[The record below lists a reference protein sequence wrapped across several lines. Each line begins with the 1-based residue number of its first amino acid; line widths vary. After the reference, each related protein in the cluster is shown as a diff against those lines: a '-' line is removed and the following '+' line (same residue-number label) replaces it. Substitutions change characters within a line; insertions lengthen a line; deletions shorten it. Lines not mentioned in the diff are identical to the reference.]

1 MDMGR
6 PFSIF
11 VALLLAAAVAAG
23 TGVSLPARAGLPAP
37 QADRNASDRPLTSE
51 ELHALARRGI
61 TNQHRN
67 DATLNEYER
76 REQRRVRDNPDE
88 ASVVGDKTFRVVPTG
103 TGTLKLVIEEK
114 GQPIYPNFYEKQ
126 LRDLEQV
133 LVDATERRGEYRQR
147 RAIEKWQKR
156 TQERY
161 DLVEAVEDAFRVT
174 WLGREALAGGN
185 GRLLVKLR
193 LDPNP
198 NFQPHTR
205 IASALQNVRAVVWL
219 DESAAQLVRAEA
231 EIFRDI
237 SFGGGLFGK
246 IYRGGKV
253 IIEQAEVAPG
263 LWLPTRYR
271 IDFDGRKF
279 LFGFDVHETIDIRD
293 YRRIGP
299 PAEALAAIRREIA
312 SRAQAKAGT

>member
-1 MDMGR
+1 MRR
-6 PFSIF
+6 PISFF
-11 VALLLAAAVAAG
+11 ATLLLAAAVAAG
-23 TGVSLPARAGLPAP
+23 TGASLPAGARLPAP
-37 QADRNASDRPLTSE
+37 QAAHNASDRPLTSE
-51 ELHALARRGI
+51 ELHALARRG
-61 TNQHRN
+61 TANQHRN
-67 DATLNEYER
+67 DATLNEHER
-76 REQRRVRDNPDE
+76 RERRRSRDNPDE
-88 ASVVGDKTFRVVPTG
+88 ASVVTDKTFRVVPTG

-114 GQPIYPNFYEKQ
+114 GQPVYPNFYEKQ

-133 LVDATERRGEYRQR
+133 LVDATERQNDYRQR
-147 RAIEKWQKR
+147 RAMEKWRKR

-161 DLVEAVEDAFRVT
+161 DLVEAVEDAFLTT
-174 WLGREALAGGN
+174 WLGREALPGGN

-193 LDPNP
+193 LQPNP
-198 NFQPHTR
+198 AFKPATR

-253 IIEQAEVAPG
+253 IIEQAEIAPG
-263 LWLPTRYR
+263 LWLPTRYK

-312 SRAQAKAGT
+312 SRPQAKAGS